1 MSQRSPWTIPLCL
14 AVLLLGPLSAPGQE
28 LRKAGDDSPAAQ
40 STPDDVHVA
49 PVVVDG
55 ETLFSVRGVTAVL
68 SEFEN
73 PSPSEAV
80 AALHARVGEFADN
93 GMLTDDL
100 CMLAAR
106 ID

>member
-1 MSQRSPWTIPLCL
+1 M
-14 AVLLLGPLSAPGQE
+14 
-28 LRKAGDDSPAAQ
+28 
-40 STPDDVHVA
+40 
-49 PVVVDG
+49 
-55 ETLFSVRGVTAVL
+55 L

-93 GMLTDDL
+93 GTLADDL
-100 CMLAAR
+100 CLLAAR